1 MKLSAISDQYGKT
14 IFMVCSSIAVIMF
27 LIIST
32 NLVKQLSQQERE
44 RMNIWA
50 SATEKM
56 AQAEGD
62 ADFEFLLNIIAQNNS
77 IPVMVT
83 DADKNILE
91 YRNYELPD
99 RVD

>member
-1 MKLSAISDQYGKT
+1 MKISAISDQYGKT
-14 IFMVCSSIAVIMF
+14 IFLVCSAISVIIF

-32 NLVKQLSQQERE
+32 NLVKQLSLQERE

-56 AQAEGD
+56 AQVDSDSG
-62 ADFEFLLNIIAQNNS
+62 FEFLLDIIAQNDS
-77 IPVMVT
+77 IPVMVR

-91 YRNYELPD
+91 
-99 RVD
+99 

>member
-50 SATEKM
+50 SATEKWRRPR
-56 AQAEGD
+56 GTPT
-62 ADFEFLLNIIAQNNS
+62 S
-77 IPVMVT
+77 SSCST
-83 DADKNILE
+83 S
-91 YRNYELPD
+91 
-99 RVD
+99 